1 MAAPPDEAAPALA
14 RFLEQ
19 FPGPERAQALHLALR
34 ALRARVEPDRVL
46 MCELAW
52 EIHRQGYWSQLSRD
66 DGSPYDCEETYF
78 REVLGL
84 SSWRT
89 AYKRFAIGRMLS
101 GFAEPARPAIRAAVA
116 EIGVAK
122 ATVIVPAVERTGEWQ
137 HWTDLARHLP
147 YPVLQARV
155 SAALAALPRGPEPS
169 PPGERFRRA
178 VLSAMPDIEAMEVVE
193 RFFDVGATIV
203 GTAHPVAIFL
213 AGCRESLAEWEV
225 QAARGRSQRARP
237 LTDPVEHQPRPGD
250 RGDVPRDAFDSQR
263 SVCPCGQKSRVRNG
277 AA

>member
-1 MAAPPDEAAPALA
+1 MGERPDEAPEGLT

-19 FPGPERAQALHLALR
+19 CPGTARAEALHLALK

-52 EIHRQGYWSQLSRD
+52 EIHRQGYWSQLQRD
-66 DGSPYDCEETYF
+66 DGSPYDSEETYF

-101 GFAEPARPAIRAAVA
+101 TFPEPARPAIRAAIAQV
-116 EIGVAK
+116 GVAK
-122 ATVIVPAVERTGEWQ
+122 ATVIVPAVERTGDWEG
-137 HWTDLARHLP
+137 WTALARQLA

-178 VLSAMPDIEAMEVVE
+178 VLSAMPDIDAMEVVE
-193 RFFDVGATIV
+193 RFFALGAQVVGSP
-203 GTAHPVAIFL
+203 HPVAIFL
-213 AGCRESLAEWEV
+213 AGCRECLAEWEV
-225 QAARGRSQRARP
+225 QAARGRRVPAAP
-237 LTDPVEHQPRPGD
+237 PGD
-250 RGDVPRDAFDSQR
+250 RAGRHDGTALSPPLPIDRTTQVRPRGHNGSCGNGHGDP
-263 SVCPCGQKSRVRNG
+263 
-277 AA
+277 

>member
-1 MAAPPDEAAPALA
+1 MGAPPDEASQGLR

-19 FPGPERAQALHLALR
+19 CPGMARAEALHLALQ

-52 EIHRQGYWSQLSRD
+52 EIHRQGYWSQLCRT
-66 DGSPYDCEETYF
+66 DGSPYDSEETYF

-84 SSWRT
+84 TSWRT

-101 GFAEPARPAIRAAVA
+101 AFAEPARPAVRAAVA
-116 EIGVAK
+116 EVGVAK

-137 HWTDLARHLP
+137 TWTELARQLA

-178 VLSAMPDIEAMEVVE
+178 VLSAMPDIDAMEVVE
-193 RFFDVGATIV
+193 RFFAIGAQVVGSP
-203 GTAHPVAIFL
+203 HPVAIFL
-213 AGCRESLAEWEV
+213 AGCRECLAEWEV
-225 QAARGRSQRARP
+225 QAARGRP
-237 LTDPVEHQPRPGD
+237 HPPGPPTE
-250 RGDVPRDAFDSQR
+250 GSTLA
-263 SVCPCGQKSRVRNG
+263 VCPHGQEGPGGHGPGRP
-277 AA
+277 

>member
-1 MAAPPDEAAPALA
+1 MGERPDEAPEALS

-19 FPGPERAQALHLALR
+19 FPGTARAEALHLALK

-52 EIHRQGYWSQLSRD
+52 EIHRQGYWSQLQRD
-66 DGSPYDCEETYF
+66 DGSPYDSEETYF

-101 GFAEPARPAIRAAVA
+101 AFAELARPAIRGAIAQV
-116 EIGVAK
+116 GVAK
-122 ATVIVPAVERTGEWQ
+122 ATVIVPAVERTGDWEG
-137 HWTDLARHLP
+137 WTALARQLA

-178 VLSAMPDIEAMEVVE
+178 VLSAMPDIDAMEVVE
-193 RFFDVGATIV
+193 RFFALGAQVVGSS
-203 GTAHPVAIFL
+203 HPVAIFL
-213 AGCRESLAEWEV
+213 AGCRECLAEWEV
-225 QAARGRSQRARP
+225 QATRGRRAPAAPPEGRAVLQDRTAPSPPIRIDRTPPVRP
-237 LTDPVEHQPRPGD
+237 
-250 RGDVPRDAFDSQR
+250 RGQNG
-263 SVCPCGQKSRVRNG
+263 PCGNG
-277 AA
+277 YGDP

>member
-1 MAAPPDEAAPALA
+1 MGAADDGGPALA
-14 RFLEQ
+14 QFLDQ
-19 FPGPERAQALHLALR
+19 FSVSDRAQALHLALR
-34 ALRARVEPDRVL
+34 ALRARVEPDQVL

-52 EIHRQGYWSQLSRD
+52 EVHRHGYWSQLFRD
-66 DGSPYDCEETYF
+66 DSSPYDSEETYF

-89 AYKRFAIGRMLS
+89 AYKRFAIGRMVS
-101 GFAEPARPAIRAAVA
+101 GFPEAARPVIRAAVA

-122 ATVIVPAVERTGEWQ
+122 AAVIVPAVERTGDWQ
-137 HWTDLARHLP
+137 RWTDLAQQLA

-178 VLSAMPDIEAMEVVE
+178 VLSAMPDIEATEVVE

-250 RGDVPRDAFDSQR
+250 RGDVPRDAFDFQR
-263 SVCPCGQKSRVRNG
+263 SV
-277 AA
+277 

>member
-1 MAAPPDEAAPALA
+1 MGERPDEAPEGLT

-19 FPGPERAQALHLALR
+19 FPGTARAEALHLALK

-52 EIHRQGYWSQLSRD
+52 EIHRQGYWSQLQRD
-66 DGSPYDCEETYF
+66 DGSPYDSEETYF

-89 AYKRFAIGRMLS
+89 AYKRFAIGRMLMA
-101 GFAEPARPAIRAAVA
+101 FPDPARPAIRAAIAQV
-116 EIGVAK
+116 GVAK
-122 ATVIVPAVERTGEWQ
+122 ATVIVPAVERTGDWEG
-137 HWTDLARHLP
+137 WTALARQLA

-178 VLSAMPDIEAMEVVE
+178 VLSAMPDIDAMEVVE
-193 RFFDVGATIV
+193 RFFALGAQVVGSP
-203 GTAHPVAIFL
+203 HPVAIFL
-213 AGCRESLAEWEV
+213 AGCRECLAEWEV
-225 QAARGRSQRARP
+225 QAARGRRAPVAPPEDRAGRP
-237 LTDPVEHQPRPGD
+237 DGTAPPPPIRSDRTTQFRPR
-250 RGDVPRDAFDSQR
+250 
-263 SVCPCGQKSRVRNG
+263 GQNG
-277 AA
+277 ACGHGDH